1 LNQVNQPLQADQRF
15 RKSIECVISICLIQV
30 KSNTPAKST
39 LQEVGSI
46 RHIGMIQVKSIATG
60 GKDMS
65 SGATSETQLVIITGM
80 SGAGKTVAIQSFED
94 LGFFCVDNLP
104 PTLLPKFLELMK
116 ESGNKMN
123 KVALVMDLRGREF
136 FDHLFKALDD
146 LSETSWVNPQILF
159 LDADDSTLV
168 ARYKETRRFHPLA
181 PSGRP
186 LEGIKLERKLLEE
199 LKGRAQI
206 IYNTS
211 KMKPKDL
218 REKIATE
225 FSANKQTIFTVNVMS
240 FGFKHGIPIDA
251 DLVFDVRFLP
261 NPHYIESM
269 RPKTGLDEEV
279 SNYVLKWNETHK
291 FLEKVTDLL
300 SFMLPHYKREGKAQ
314 LVIAIGCT
322 GGQHRSVALAE
333 YIGHFFEKDYQTR
346 VSHRDIDKRK
356 EKVT

>member
-1 LNQVNQPLQADQRF
+1 MPFSLLKREGGIMMSTGSLNESQ
-15 RKSIECVISICLIQV
+15 I
-30 KSNTPAKST
+30 
-39 LQEVGSI
+39 
-46 RHIGMIQVKSIATG
+46 
-60 GKDMS
+60 
-65 SGATSETQLVIITGM
+65 VIITGM

-146 LSETSWVNPQILF
+146 LLESSWVTPQILF
-159 LDADDSTLV
+159 LEADDETLV
-168 ARYKETRRFHPLA
+168 RRYKETRRKHPLA
-181 PSGRP
+181 QEGLP
-186 LEGIKLERKLLEE
+186 LEGIQNERDLLAD

-211 KMKPKDL
+211 QLKPREL
-218 REKIATE
+218 REKILTE
-225 FSANKQTIFTVNVMS
+225 FSVNNKTFFTVNVMS

-261 NPHYIESM
+261 NPHYIDHM
-269 RPKTGLDEEV
+269 RPKTGMDEEV
-279 SNYVLKWNETHK
+279 SSYVLKWSETQK

-322 GGQHRSVALAE
+322 GGQHRSVTLAE
-333 YIGHFFEKDYQTR
+333 AIGHFYEKDYHTQI
-346 VSHRDIDKRK
+346 SHRDIEKRK
-356 EKVT
+356 EK

>member
-1 LNQVNQPLQADQRF
+1 MTGTAL
-15 RKSIECVISICLIQV
+15 CL
-30 KSNTPAKST
+30 
-39 LQEVGSI
+39 LRRE
-46 RHIGMIQVKSIATG
+46 G
-60 GKDMS
+60 GKNMS
-65 SGATSETQLVIITGM
+65 IGSLNESQIVIITGM

-146 LSETSWVNPQILF
+146 LVESAWVTPQILF
-159 LDADDSTLV
+159 LEADDETLV
-168 ARYKETRRFHPLA
+168 RRYKETRRKHPLA
-181 PSGRP
+181 QEGLP
-186 LEGIKLERKLLEE
+186 LEGIQNERDLLAD

-211 KMKPKDL
+211 QMKPREL
-218 REKIATE
+218 REKILTQ
-225 FSANKQTIFTVNVMS
+225 FSANNKTIFTVNVMS
-240 FGFKHGIPIDA
+240 FGFKHGLPIDA

-261 NPHYIESM
+261 NPHYIDHM

-279 SNYVLKWNETHK
+279 SSYVLKWSETQK

-322 GGQHRSVALAE
+322 GGQHRSVTLAE
-333 YIGHFFEKDYQTR
+333 TVGHFYEKDFHTKI
-346 VSHRDIDKRK
+346 SHRDIEKRK
-356 EKVT
+356 EK

>member
-1 LNQVNQPLQADQRF
+1 M
-15 RKSIECVISICLIQV
+15 
-30 KSNTPAKST
+30 ST
-39 LQEVGSI
+39 GS
-46 RHIGMIQVKSIATG
+46 TN
-60 GKDMS
+60 D
-65 SGATSETQLVIITGM
+65 TQMVIITGM

-136 FDHLFKALDD
+136 FDSLFKALDD
-146 LSETSWVNPQILF
+146 LAETAWVAPQILF

-168 ARYKETRRFHPLA
+168 RRYKETRRFHPLA
-181 PSGRP
+181 QSGLP
-186 LEGIKLERKLLEE
+186 LEGIKLERDLLEE
-199 LKGRAQI
+199 LKGRAQT

-211 KMKPKDL
+211 ELKPKEL
-218 REKIATE
+218 REKILEE
-225 FSANKQTIFTVNVMS
+225 FSVNKKSTFTVNVMS

-261 NPHYIESM
+261 NPFYIEHM
-269 RPKTGLDEEV
+269 RPKTGLDEDV
-279 SNYVLKWNETHK
+279 STYVLKWNETHK

-300 SFMLPHYKREGKAQ
+300 AFMLPHYKREGKAQ
-314 LVIAIGCT
+314 LIIAIGCT

-333 YIGHFFEKDYQTR
+333 HIARHFETDYQTR
-346 VSHRDIDKRK
+346 VTHRDIEKRK
-356 EKVT
+356 DKAT